1 MIPTCREA
9 KATKQLLY
17 SPVHL
22 PVGFS
27 SLSVCFSSFGW
38 TSSWIWI
45 RKTKPTVI
53 RKQQR
58 FALLFQFLWW
68 WALLRALVCIV
79 GRKQGQ
85 GPIPSGGC
93 SSQVLLFC
101 VRMVRMALKR
111 WSAAWI
117 SCPLGMQM
125 QGLTPCNV
133 FRSIKRRRLLLP
145 RTPSR
150 FAGYLFPPAP
160 NGYVSVF
167 DSPQQGQSAHYKE
180 MLEEIFF
187 LDRNHV
193 S

>member
-9 KATKQLLY
+9 KAKQQLLY
-17 SPVHL
+17 GPVCL
-22 PVGFS
+22 PVCFC
-27 SLSVCFSSFGW
+27 SLSVCFSSVGW
-38 TSSWIWI
+38 TSSWMWI
-45 RKTKPTVI
+45 RKMKPTVI

-68 WALLRALVCIV
+68 WALLHALCIV
-79 GRKQGQ
+79 GSEWGQ
-85 GPIPSGGC
+85 GPLPSGGC

-101 VRMVRMALKR
+101 VRMVCTALKR
-111 WSAAWI
+111 WSTAWI

-125 QGLTPCNV
+125 QDLTPCNV

-160 NGYVSVF
+160 NGYVSAF
-167 DSPQQGQSAHYKE
+167 DSPQQGQSAYYKE

-187 LDRNHV
+187 LDRVHV